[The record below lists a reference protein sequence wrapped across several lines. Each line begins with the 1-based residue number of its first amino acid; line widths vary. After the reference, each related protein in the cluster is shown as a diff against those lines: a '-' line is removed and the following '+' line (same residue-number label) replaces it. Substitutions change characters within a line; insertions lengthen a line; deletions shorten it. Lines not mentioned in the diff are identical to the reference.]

1 MVIRTKVCQAC
12 FLYLEKLKVLFH
24 RDGIGFVVALNLLFR
39 IGYASHNTSYEAIK
53 SEYAI
58 FNLEEIQNFQ
68 VPHISQSKLDIDDE
82 EDDYFDVVSNEG
94 ESNNNEQIASTPQ
107 NDLGLMLALSATRD
121 DRNLRSYTTF
131 LNEPNILSTYQP
143 KYTASPLMDSMT
155 ARIFCH
161 FITATGPSLSMY
173 ERHPQNSSVMF
184 TGAPVPSAL
193 QALWTYTLPM
203 MALSNQALLHAM
215 LALASLH
222 IAKLQHSSVHTSL
235 KHYHYAIRRIAKSVA
250 SPSKRTQISTI
261 AATMILS
268 FYEASCSEH
277 SVWKKHLTGA
287 RQLLMEVDYRA
298 MTRCIKEDKAR
309 IKAGNLYSSW
319 QNSYSGFSHHNGFP
333 NEDEIDESLV
343 NQIMGRKVHYD
354 EYGRIIDS
362 DKPVE
367 FPKAAIT
374 SKDIEEYKIYG
385 DLFFWYCKQDM
396 YQSIISGNCLL

>member
-1 MVIRTKVCQAC
+1 MAPLT
-12 FLYLEKLKVLFH
+12 VLF
-24 RDGIGFVVALNLLFR
+24 RV
-39 IGYASHNTSYEAIK
+39 GYPNHSTSYEAVK
-53 SEYAI
+53 SEYAV

-68 VPHISQSKLDIDDE
+68 IPHIPEPELDIDDG
-82 EDDYFDVVSNEG
+82 EDDYFDVASNEG
-94 ESNNNEQIASTPQ
+94 ERNNNDQIASTPQ
-107 NDLGLMLALSATRD
+107 NDLGLMVALSATRD

-143 KYTASPLMDSMT
+143 KFTASPLMDSMT

-161 FITATGPSLSMY
+161 FITATGPTLSMY

-222 IAKLQHSSVHTSL
+222 IAKLQNSSVHTSL

-287 RQLLMEVDYRA
+287 RQLLMEVDYKA
-298 MTRCIKEDKAR
+298 MAKCIKEDKAR
-309 IKAGNLYSSW
+309 TKAGNLYSSW
-319 QNSYSGFSHHNGFP
+319 QNSYSGFSNHNGFS

-354 EYGRIIDS
+354 EYGQIIDM

-367 FPKAAIT
+367 VPKATIT
-374 SKDIEEYKIYG
+374 FKDIEEYKIYG

-396 YQSIISGNCLL
+396 YQSIIGGNCLL